1 MYVLGS
7 LRKKLNRGERRGGRI
22 RGRGRGREREQMR
35 RGDRRKRDDRINF
48 LDKEKCN
55 LV

>member
-7 LRKKLNRGERRGGRI
+7 LRKKLEEKEEGGGEEGEEKVEREWGEEI
-22 RGRGRGREREQMR
+22 RGREMTEQF
-35 RGDRRKRDDRINF
+35 F